1 MKVFYNDN
9 YVNCDNNSETTRKS
23 QHIAASIDIDPIP
36 GSEIYDP
43 LQEVDLDIVNNLI
56 RSAHSKKYVN
66 AVIDGNPYD
75 LAESNGL
82 LWDPNLYTMASNH
95 IAGMVAA
102 TTDAMQNGRSISL
115 SSGLHHASK
124 NEGAGFCTFN
134 GVAISAM
141 SSMMMGAEKVLILD
155 FDAHCGGGTYD
166 ILGHMDNIL
175 QTDVYVSSFDIYEDF
190 DNNFLVDGNYNYLEA
205 IEFALAEST
214 GDWDFIVYNAGVDPV
229 NCGVSF
235 DEVKTREELVSDFVK
250 DTPCA
255 ISIAGGYTWGG
266 ITMEEIVDLHRNTIV
281 KLA

>member
-23 QHIAASIDIDPIP
+23 QHIAESIDIKPIP

-43 LQEVDLDIVNNLI
+43 LQEVDIEIVNNLI

-66 AVIDGNPYD
+66 AVIDGKPYD
-75 LAESNGL
+75 LAGSNGL
-82 LWDPNLYTMASNH
+82 LWDQNLYAMASNH

-141 SSMMMGAEKVLILD
+141 TAMMMGADKVLILD

-166 ILGHMDNIL
+166 ILGHMDNVL

-205 IEFALAEST
+205 IEFALAESA

-229 NCGVSF
+229 NCGISF

>member
-9 YVNCDNNSETTRKS
+9 YVNCDNNSDTTRKS
-23 QHIAASIDIDPIP
+23 QYIAQSFDVDPIN
-36 GSEIYDP
+36 GSYIVDPIEEVNMEI
-43 LQEVDLDIVNNLI
+43 VDNLI

-66 AVIDGNPYD
+66 AVIDGKPD
-75 LAESNGL
+75 MLASSNGL
-82 LWDPNLYTMASNH
+82 LWDPNTYTMASNH

-134 GVAISAM
+134 GVAISVM

-166 ILGHMDNIL
+166 ILGHMDNVL

-190 DNNFLVDGNYNYLEA
+190 DNNFLVDGNNGYLEA
-205 IEFALAEST
+205 IEFALAESA
-214 GDWDFIVYNAGVDPV
+214 GEWDFIVYNAGVDPI
-229 NCGVSF
+229 NCGISF
-235 DEVKTREELVSDFVK
+235 DEVMAREELVSGFVK

-266 ITMEEIVDLHRNTIV
+266 ITMQEIVDLHRNTIV